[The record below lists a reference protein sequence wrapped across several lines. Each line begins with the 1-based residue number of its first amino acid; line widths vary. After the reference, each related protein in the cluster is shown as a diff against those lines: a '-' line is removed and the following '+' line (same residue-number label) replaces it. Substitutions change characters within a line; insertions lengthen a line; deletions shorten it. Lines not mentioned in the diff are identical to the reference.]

1 MFTTLRA
8 DTKPCIL
15 CATSVISIAVTI
27 CGLVTE
33 KPIAV
38 ELRRGKLAG
47 TRYLATVR
55 EIYAV
60 IFARQTE
67 ATGVAE
73 PRRRADEVPK
83 ALVNAEVD
91 AADSLR
97 TVEREQI
104 LDGSL
109 CQFRLSQVAGA
120 SVVDVDDDFEHTG
133 TVTSSVQSLQAKFEI
148 REPHDVPTS
157 THDSGSRIDQEDVE
171 GIFGP
176 FLTTRSNDAG
186 MNRLAWR
193 LVIEAQDGGLLPLSG
208 VDSESVFQVALPV
221 GNFGSAQ

>member
-15 CATSVISIAVTI
+15 CATSSVSIAVTI
-27 CGLVTE
+27 YGLVTE

-38 ELRRGKLAG
+38 KFLRGKLAR

-60 IFARQTE
+60 IFARQT
-67 ATGVAE
+67 GPAE
-73 PRRRADEVPK
+73 PRRRVEEAPK
-83 ALVNAEVD
+83 ALVNTEVD

-97 TVEREQI
+97 TVGREQI
-104 LDGSL
+104 LERSL
-109 CQFRLSQVAGA
+109 HQFRLSQGA
-120 SVVDVDDDFEHTG
+120 AVNVIAADVDDDVEDTRTATNG
-133 TVTSSVQSLQAKFEI
+133 VQSLQAKFEI
-148 REPHDVPTS
+148 REPRDVPTS

-171 GIFGP
+171 RIFSA
-176 FLTTRSNDAG
+176 FLTTRSNGVG
-186 MNRLAWR
+186 MNRLACR
-193 LVIEAQDGGLLPLSG
+193 AVIEARDGGLLPLSG
-208 VDSESVFQVALPV
+208 VESESVFQVALPA